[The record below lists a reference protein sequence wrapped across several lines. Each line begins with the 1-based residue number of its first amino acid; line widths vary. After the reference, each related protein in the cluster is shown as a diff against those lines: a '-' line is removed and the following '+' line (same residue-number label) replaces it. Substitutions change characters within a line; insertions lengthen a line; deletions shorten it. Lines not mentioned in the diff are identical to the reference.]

1 MSFIDYFNFCHILQ
15 IYPSVPRWSLFNL
28 QSAHRKSFE
37 EISQISV
44 HGRLWD
50 LVETHSRIYSRFRV
64 YSDFSN
70 FRLASLLRSFP
81 SLSLQSYRQKLL
93 TMLPTK
99 EEKSRIQEAQAANP
113 DLPLGSAEQFLLT
126 LTSISEL
133 PARLKLWAFK
143 LDFENS
149 EKVSKNLFVRESYIH
164 MFLFVNF
171 IYYLLF
177 TIYIW
182 GETHWSHL

>member
-1 MSFIDYFNFCHILQ
+1 MIDFTIQLKSTPIYLNFRIIMIFLIFN
-15 IYPSVPRWSLFNL
+15 WLF
-28 QSAHRKSFE
+28 F
-37 EISQISV
+37 
-44 HGRLWD
+44 
-50 LVETHSRIYSRFRV
+50 FV
-64 YSDFSN
+64 YSLPATKS
-70 FRLASLLRSFP
+70 S
-81 SLSLQSYRQKLL
+81 RQKLL

-149 EKVSKNLFVRESYIH
+149 EKVSKNLNTVHIFSIEYNYN
-164 MFLFVNF
+164 L
-171 IYYLLF
+171 
-177 TIYIW
+177 TINICRFYELSILKI
-182 GETHWSHL
+182 S